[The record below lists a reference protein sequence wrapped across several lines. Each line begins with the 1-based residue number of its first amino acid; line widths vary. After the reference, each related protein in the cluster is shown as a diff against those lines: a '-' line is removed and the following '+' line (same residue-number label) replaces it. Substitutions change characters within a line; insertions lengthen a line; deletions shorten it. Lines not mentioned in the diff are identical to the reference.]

1 MSDEMLSQ
9 EEIEA
14 LLRGESL
21 DKKSDEDV
29 EDPLNSNSEEYKI
42 EDYLDDMSRDALGE
56 IGNIS
61 FGSSATALSSLLGQ
75 KVDITTPSLSMI
87 NRNKLEEEFPHPYVA
102 VQVEYTT
109 GLMGMNLLVIK
120 QSDASII
127 ADLMLGGDGLNPAEE
142 LNEIHLSAV
151 QEAMNQMMGS
161 AATSMSTI
169 FNKKVDISP
178 PSIDLMNFSNNEGT
192 ENIPD
197 DDLLVKVSF
206 RLKIG
211 TLIDSNIMQLL
222 PLNFS
227 QNLVKSLMNPD
238 AEEPVESVEEQ
249 PTPEPEQQIS
259 PQASANGQT
268 TSQEQ
273 QVQQPM
279 YQQPDP
285 MQQAQQPMY
294 QQPDP
299 MQQAQQPMYQQ
310 PMQQQ
315 QPMYQQPMY
324 QQPPVQQSQMNVQQA
339 QFVDFEQANLKQTEA
354 RNLNMLMDIPLQVTV
369 ELGRTKRSVKEILEL
384 VSGSIIELDK
394 LAGEPVDVLVN
405 SRLIAKGEVV
415 VIDENFGVRI
425 TDILS
430 KEDRLN
436 NLR

>member
-1 MSDEMLSQ
+1 MMSDEMLSQ

-127 ADLMLGGDGLNPAEE
+127 ADLMLGGDGLNPVEE

-294 QQPDP
+294 QQP
-299 MQQAQQPMYQQ
+299 
-310 PMQQQ
+310 
-315 QPMYQQPMY
+315 MY